1 MEYYIGIKEEGYED
15 NDDMKKSYKRE
26 MNTE

>member
-15 NDDMKKSYKRE
+15 KDDLKKSYKRE